1 MDFNEKLFKQ
11 FDKNEDGKISAEEL
25 VTIFTS
31 LGYSFSV
38 EEAKDMIKN
47 VGNKDDVI
55 TFDEFFQISEDLET
69 SFSIFDTDD
78 NGYISAAELRQK
90 LTEFG
95 LFASDRQVFCHSS
108 YMILDRRFAYFSW
121 RTLCKTLMLMVT
133 EKLI

>member
-108 YMILDRRFAYFSW
+108 YMILDPKFVYFSW
-121 RTLCKTLMLMVT
+121 RTLCKMLMLMVT

>member
-55 TFDEFFQISEDLET
+55 TFDEFF
-69 SFSIFDTDD
+69 
-78 NGYISAAELRQK
+78 
-90 LTEFG
+90 
-95 LFASDRQVFCHSS
+95 
-108 YMILDRRFAYFSW
+108 RRFGDELQHF
-121 RTLCKTLMLMVT
+121 
-133 EKLI
+133 

>member
-108 YMILDRRFAYFSW
+108 YMILDRRFVYFSW
-121 RTLCKTLMLMVT
+121 RTLCKMLMLMVT

>member
-11 FDKNEDGKISAEEL
+11 FDKNGDAKISAEEL

-108 YMILDRRFAYFSW
+108 YIILD
-121 RTLCKTLMLMVT
+121 L
-133 EKLI
+133 

>member
-11 FDKNEDGKISAEEL
+11 FDKNGDGKISAEEL

-108 YMILDRRFAYFSW
+108 YIILD
-121 RTLCKTLMLMVT
+121 L
-133 EKLI
+133 